1 MTQWLAQMPVAWAV
15 IPCTSPKGL
24 LTSGVEFES
33 LPAALSLPAESGLY
47 PVTLVGVPQTTGTIT
62 VNGYHTTVFGV
73 FSDCLLDNLPGIK
86 TSGSSVEV
94 VPALPRLQIGT
105 SLPRSAHSLQP
116 SSGDEVSTNL
126 SIQLYNGETQQLI
139 ITLENI
145 GMEPLEKLEVTSKIL
160 TTKGG

>member
-1 MTQWLAQMPVAWAV
+1 MILMFHGFCTLCFLAEHV
-15 IPCTSPKGL
+15 I
-24 LTSGVEFES
+24 
-33 LPAALSLPAESGLY
+33 
-47 PVTLVGVPQTTGTIT
+47 
-62 VNGYHTTVFGV
+62 
-73 FSDCLLDNLPGIK
+73 
-86 TSGSSVEV
+86 V
-94 VPALPRLQIGT
+94 VIVCF
-105 SLPRSAHSLQP
+105 RSAHSLQP